1 MVDTPLLGEYR
12 ERLEAVA
19 RRRTLKASDNPQL
32 ELMTLLLGASAELAA
47 QLDLKE
53 RRRELASLFSWAVPN
68 TRALDVLA
76 AHAPLVECGAGMGY
90 WAALLRARGVD
101 IVAYDAAP
109 PGRGVKNEYHRR
121 AREPWTHVAKA
132 SSVAAVRR
140 HRDRTLVLCWPPY
153 GDDAASYAV
162 LRAYRGDKLIYI
174 GEPDEGATGSVRFRR
189 ELALNWKLAQAVA
202 LPRWPRLRDTLMVYQ
217 RNAERLPL
225 TERDRCFQCHRF
237 IPTGAIGRCDWC
249 FKRRPAALVLQ
260 VGKHRVEYLQE
271 MLDAMP
277 QAQREAL
284 ERAPNRIK

>member
-1 MVDTPLLGEYR
+1 MVDSPLLGEYR
-12 ERLEAVA
+12 LRLQSAA
-19 RRRTLKASDNPQL
+19 RRHSLRASENPQL
-32 ELMTLLLGASAELAA
+32 ELMTLLLAAPAEAA
-47 QLDLKE
+47 VQLDLKE

-76 AHAPLVECGAGMGY
+76 AHAPLVECGAGTGY

-101 IVAYDAAP
+101 IVAYDAVP
-109 PGRGVKNEYHRR
+109 PGRRGKNDYHRAR
-121 AREPWTHVAKA
+121 REPWTHVLRA
-132 SSVAAVRR
+132 SSLAAVRR

-162 LRAYRGDKLIYI
+162 LRAYRGDTVVYI

-189 ELALNWKLAQAVA
+189 ELALNWTLAQAVA
-202 LPRWPRLRDTLMVYQ
+202 LPRWPRLRDTLMVYR
-217 RNAERLPL
+217 RNEKRRPL

-237 IPTGAIGRCDWC
+237 IATGALGRCDWC

-260 VGKHRVEYLQE
+260 VGGHRVEYLQE

-277 QAQREAL
+277 RAQREAL

>member
-1 MVDTPLLGEYR
+1 VVDTLLLGEYR
-12 ERLEAVA
+12 ERLEAAA

-32 ELMTLLLGASAELAA
+32 ELMTLLLGAPAELAA

-68 TRALDVLA
+68 MRALDVLA
-76 AHAPLVECGAGMGY
+76 AHAPLLECGAGMGY

-101 IVAYDAAP
+101 IVAYDSAP
-109 PGRGVKNEYHRR
+109 PGRGAKNEFHRR
-121 AREPWTHVAKA
+121 AREPWTHVARA
-132 SSVAAVRR
+132 SSVNAVRR
-140 HRDRTLVLCWPPY
+140 HRDRTLILCWPPY

-162 LRAYRGDKLIYI
+162 LRAYKGDMLIYI

-202 LPRWPRLRDTLMVYQ
+202 LPRWPRLRDTLMVYK
-217 RNAERLPL
+217 RNEKRLPL

-277 QAQREAL
+277 PAQREAL